1 MPNTNTRSWPI
12 RGAHGLTLGGYHT
25 FRDWSMIAEEIPVF
39 AMPEPKTNFV
49 EVAGMDGALDYTEV
63 LGNVTYKNRKGSVNF
78 LVLND
83 TQWQAAYSAIAMA
96 THGKRLNCILDDDP
110 NYFYTGRF
118 AINKWQSERDYSRIV
133 IDYDLDPY
141 KYPIDSTISHDWL
154 WNDLFDTTIYYGTFD
169 VTTSKQRNLINPS
182 GSNVTPTFVC
192 SDDFVVAF
200 NGVNYPLDTGTTSQ
214 PGFVLAPGD
223 NYMTFY
229 GTGRVMV
236 DYSIGKSL

>member
-1 MPNTNTRSWPI
+1 MINAGVTIGGKHSYNYFKMLPKSKLVFVRPKAKLNTIDVP
-12 RGAHGLTLGGYHT
+12 
-25 FRDWSMIAEEIPVF
+25 
-39 AMPEPKTNFV
+39 
-49 EVAGMDGALDYTEV
+49 GMDGVLDYSNILT
-63 LGNVTYKNRKGSVNF
+63 GNMTYENRKGTLEF
-78 LVLND
+78 YMQTKADYL
-83 TQWQAAYSAIAMA
+83 AKYSECMTFFNGSARNA
-96 THGKRLNCILDDDP
+96 ILDDDP

-118 AINKWQSERDYSRIV
+118 TVEDFRPYGREGSKVLIT
-133 IDYDLDPY
+133 YDVDPY

-182 GSNVTPTFVC
+182 GSNVTPTFTC

-214 PGFVLAPGD
+214 PGFALAPGD